1 MVKLARLSVLA
12 SALLATCSI
21 SMAAPLAGTT
31 TFEPP
36 VEITPKDVPHDFGKH
51 AVTRL
56 VDWDADGDD
65 DVLIGAG
72 DGRVWLM
79 RNQGHRQFD
88 RLEAVTL
95 SGQPL
100 RLGTQ
105 STTACLIDVNGDK
118 KPDLVVAHSDV
129 HVVVLENRGSAKQP
143 VFADP
148 KPLEGPDGKPLT
160 LPKGC
165 GGRMDARDWD
175 GDGDVDLVAGAFTGP
190 ITGFQNVG
198 SAKLPK
204 FAEGI
209 ALKIG
214 GSEKGYAYNVHPAL
228 FDVNQDGRVDVAYGM
243 NWGTIG
249 FLMNSAE
256 VATPRKESSSVPQLV
271 IEVAP
276 VLSTGKSIDLRAI
289 AGDDATPAFG
299 DLDGDGTLDIVSGGR
314 NGKIFFLRGMPT
326 SKLLDRMTT
335 IMREHPQD
343 LGAALKQDDALRTE
357 LIGLHHGMYRLCQG
371 FLNTPAA
378 RKTVRDWYIQH
389 IAENSQWLRH
399 GKHDDKAQPY
409 VPSLAYQTW
418 TLLLLLHDGDP
429 DAAAHRQFVAET
441 IGFQGRLKDIL
452 VEFGTLIIENGRAT
466 QNQQETLYSYL
477 SQIPKPLLG
486 DRSVKA
492 ITEVITIGEYLGPRL
507 DVLHAG
513 GVNIF
518 ASESGKPKS
527 MENPFPKDF
536 KPQDNDYFGVVLAHE
551 LNHRVDATRFAAIP
565 KYNQKYWHHMQKIA
579 GADVK
584 FKGPTGIGVDWD
596 ATKKHFAATKLWD
609 GDEKNWNKFW
619 ADYWLTG
626 PGKSQT
632 FNVCRNET
640 TYTPPRFGI
649 PFFLETRQESIAS
662 LANQYFTD
670 SEHMLQFALDRFKH
684 GSPGCLDEWLL
695 MADVY
700 SMDQPNTFLYRHENG
715 SVYLTH
721 TEATLSRNP
730 QGHIKS
736 ITIDTKT
743 YTFELDANGLVENV
757 AVSG

>member
-1 MVKLARLSVLA
+1 MV
-12 SALLATCSI
+12 
-21 SMAAPLAGTT
+21 AAPQAGTT
-31 TFEPP
+31 TYEPP
-36 VEITPKDVPHDFGKH
+36 IEITPKDVMHDFGKH

-65 DVLIGAG
+65 DLLIGGG
-72 DGRVWLM
+72 DGRIWIS
-79 RNQGHRQFD
+79 RNQGHARF
-88 RLEAVTL
+88 RTLEEVT
-95 SGQPL
+95 SNGKPL
-100 RLGTQ
+100 QLGTQ
-105 STTACLIDVNGDK
+105 TTTACLIDMNGDK

-129 HVVVLENRGSAKQP
+129 QIVVLENRGSAKQP
-143 VFADP
+143 AFAEP
-148 KPLEGPDGKPLT
+148 KPLAGPDGKPLA

-165 GGRMDARDWD
+165 GGRIDARDWD
-175 GDGDVDLVAGAFTGP
+175 GDGDVDLVSGAFSGP
-190 ITGFQNVG
+190 IMCFQNVG
-198 SAKLPK
+198 TNKLPK
-204 FAEGI
+204 FAEGV

-214 GSEKGYAYNVHPAL
+214 GSEKGYSYNVHPTL
-228 FDVNQDGRVDVAYGM
+228 FDVNQDGRIDVAYGM
-243 NWGTIG
+243 NWGTMG
-249 FLMNSAE
+249 FLMNSADDVRASE
-256 VATPRKESSSVPQLV
+256 VSRNALASGLRGSEPDASAFRLIANVVT
-271 IEVAP
+271 EVAP
-276 VLSTGKSIDLRAI
+276 VLSTGKPIDLRAI
-289 AGDDATPAFG
+289 AGDDATPTFG

-314 NGKIFFLRGMPT
+314 NGKLFFLRGVPT
-326 SKLLDRMTT
+326 SKLLDRMTA
-335 IMREHPQD
+335 IMREHPQE

-378 RKTVRDWYIQH
+378 RNPVRDWYVKH
-389 IAENSQWLRH
+389 IAENSQWLKH

-418 TLLLLLHDGDP
+418 TLLMLLHDGDP
-429 DAAAHRQFVAET
+429 DATAHRQFVAET

-452 VEFGTLIIENGRAT
+452 IEFGTLIIENGRAT
-466 QNQQETLYSYL
+466 SNQQETLYSYL

-486 DRSVKA
+486 DRSVNA

-507 DVLHAG
+507 DVLNAG

-518 ASESGKPKS
+518 ANESGKPKS

-551 LNHRVDATRFAAIP
+551 LNHRVDATRFVAVP
-565 KYNQKYWHHMQKIA
+565 KYNQKYWHHMQKIC

-584 FKGPTGIGVDWD
+584 FKGSTGIGVDWD
-596 ATKKHFAATKLWD
+596 ATKKHFAESKMWD
-609 GDEKNWNKFW
+609 GDDKNWNKFW

-626 PGKSQT
+626 PGKSKT

-640 TYTPPRFGI
+640 TYTPPRYGI

-670 SEHMLQFALDRFKH
+670 SEHMLQFALDRFKR

-700 SMDQPNTFLYRHENG
+700 SMDGPTTYLYRHENG
-715 SVYLTH
+715 SVHLARSEAKLT
-721 TEATLSRNP
+721 RNA

-736 ITIDTKT
+736 ITVGQKT
-743 YTFELDANGLVENV
+743 YDFTLDANGLVDGV
-757 AVSG
+757 AGHDE